1 MCGYITLCLESSPR
15 WQMIARGQK
24 VNLPVS
30 LAGLGVRMA
39 VSRKGS
45 GIEGSKVDARR
56 SSRAGI
62 GIDGEHTAAR
72 PPERN
77 ICAPVMRR
85 EPLERPCKSLPK
97 PSRNPRSHAWPKRRC
112 RKIRYLHAHSSSAL
126 PCATSQRL
134 SPPPSSIALA
144 SLTDA
149 TPSCLSSIF
158 QRLWPARIAGRMR
171 LIGGSRRL

>member
-1 MCGYITLCLESSPR
+1 MPNDR
-15 WQMIARGQK
+15 KDQK

-30 LAGLGVRMA
+30 LAGLGARMA

-62 GIDGEHTAAR
+62 GIDGELTAAR

-97 PSRNPRSHAWPKRRC
+97 PSKKPSLTRVATTSLQKDQVFARTLVICFAMRNV
-112 RKIRYLHAHSSSAL
+112 
-126 PCATSQRL
+126 ATSL
-134 SPPPSSIALA
+134 PSF
-144 SLTDA
+144 
-149 TPSCLSSIF
+149 IF
-158 QRLWPARIAGRMR
+158 DCAR
-171 LIGGSRRL
+171 

>member
-1 MCGYITLCLESSPR
+1 MCGYLILCLESSPR
-15 WQMIARGQK
+15 WKMIARGQK

-30 LAGLGVRMA
+30 LAGLGARMA

-56 SSRAGI
+56 SSRA
-62 GIDGEHTAAR
+62 AAR

-158 QRLWPARIAGRMR
+158 WRLWPARIAGRMR